1 MSEIKD
7 SLGLENVGMVRR
19 NLDVDTLMNHAVE
32 NEGAKISSTGALM
45 IDTGIFTGRSPK
57 DKFFVNQ
64 DPSNKYIAWGDINK
78 KVSTEVYEELLV
90 TSKKQLSNK
99 DLYVT
104 DVYCG
109 ASLDSRKSVR
119 FITEVA
125 WQAHFIRNMFICLKH
140 KKN

>member
-7 SLGLENVGMVRR
+7 SLGLENVGIIKR
-19 NLDVDTLMNHAVE
+19 NGDVDSLMQDAVA

-45 IDTGIFTGRSPK
+45 IDTGIFTVRSPK

-64 DPSNKYIAWGDINK
+64 DPSNKYIAWGDINH
-78 KVSTEVYEELLV
+78 KVSKEVYEDLLK

-99 DLYVT
+99 DIYVT

-109 ASLDSRKSVR
+109 ASLRPQGCQGGDSPSNRR
-119 FITEVA
+119 CGRA
-125 WQAHFIRNMFICLKH
+125 GRARCLRCCRV
-140 KKN
+140 

>member
-7 SLGLENVGMVRR
+7 SLGLENVGTVRR

-99 DLYVT
+99 D
-104 DVYCG
+104 
-109 ASLDSRKSVR
+109 
-119 FITEVA
+119 
-125 WQAHFIRNMFICLKH
+125 
-140 KKN
+140 